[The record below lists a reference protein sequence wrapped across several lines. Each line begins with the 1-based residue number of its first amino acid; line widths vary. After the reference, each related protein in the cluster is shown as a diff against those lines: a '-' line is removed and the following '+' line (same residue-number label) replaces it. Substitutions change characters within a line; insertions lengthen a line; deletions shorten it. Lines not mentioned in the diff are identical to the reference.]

1 MFLGQLLI
9 NVCLTGNYNK
19 LLMVNTCT
27 NKNTN
32 KIYVPPLFL
41 NVIPPMTDVV
51 LQKQNLK
58 LQKLLQ

>member
-19 LLMVNTCT
+19 WLMVNTCT